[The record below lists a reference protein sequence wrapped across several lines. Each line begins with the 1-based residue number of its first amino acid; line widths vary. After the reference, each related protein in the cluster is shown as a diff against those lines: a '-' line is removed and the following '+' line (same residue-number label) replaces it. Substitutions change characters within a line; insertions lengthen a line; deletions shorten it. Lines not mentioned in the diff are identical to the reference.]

1 MVTGLPKRHGIRAVI
16 LIAEQAISDQA
27 EVNLS
32 PQRFEELR
40 SAAGNLLFVAGNYP
54 GPEWEA
60 VVGFVPA
67 QELYYQ
73 VIVGI
78 AVDPGQPINLFA
90 QALISRDV
98 SAPFCHIVWEP
109 IRK

>member
-1 MVTGLPKRHGIRAVI
+1 MVTGRPKKHGIRAVI
-16 LIAEQAISDQA
+16 LIAEQSIYDQA

-32 PQRFEELR
+32 PQRFEELKA
-40 SAAGNLLFVAGNYP
+40 AAGNLLFVAGNYA

-60 VVGFVPA
+60 VVGFVPT

-73 VIVGI
+73 VTVGI
-78 AVDPGQPINLFA
+78 AADQGQPINLFA

-98 SAPFCHIVWEP
+98 SAPFCHIAWEP